1 MAIERTPATPIE
13 GTIEQEP
20 KELEIMIENPESV
33 AIETEDGGMIIDFKP
48 RSGKSSGESEFNS
61 NLTEYIDDG
70 DLDKLGSKLISDYM
84 GDKDSR
90 KDWEETYI
98 KGLDQLGLKI
108 EERTVPW
115 AGACG
120 VFHPMLSE
128 AVIRFQSQ
136 SISEMF
142 PAKGPVRTKIVGKV
156 TEEKEK
162 QAKRVE
168 DYLNYM
174 LTHEMSEYRTETE
187 KMLFSLPLAGSAFRK
202 VYYDHS
208 MGRPCS
214 IFVPAEDVVVNYG
227 ASDLTTCERTTHVM
241 RKSTNEVRK
250 MQVNGFYRDI
260 ELPSS
265 EPDYS
270 NISKKYDEITGEAN
284 TFNYDERHTILE
296 MLVDLDLPGFE
307 DTGESGE
314 ETGIALPYVATV
326 DYPSG
331 NILSIRRNWYEDD
344 KARMRRMHFVHYQY
358 LPGIGFYGFG
368 LIHMVGGLA
377 KSATSILRQLVDAG
391 TLSNL
396 PGGLKARGLRIKG
409 DDTPIMPGEFRDV
422 DIPGG
427 AIRDN
432 ITFLP
437 YKEPSATL
445 YQLLQN
451 IVEEGR
457 RFASISDMKI
467 SDMSNQ
473 APVGTTLALLE
484 RNQKVMSAVQ
494 ARLHA
499 SMRKE
504 FDILVNIIKDFTD
517 PAYPYET
524 DEEESIKAEDFDERI
539 DVLPVS
545 DPNAATMAQRIMQY
559 QAAMQLAQSAPQ
571 MYNLPELH
579 RQMLEVIGIRNV
591 EDIIP
596 DKDDIDPVDPV
607 TAVQNLINGKPV
619 KAFSFQDH
627 ESHISTIISA
637 QENPEIMKLVQIAP
651 TAQSII
657 AASSAYINEHL
668 TMKFRKEIEREMGI
682 ELPPEGEPLPADVE
696 KRLSSLVA
704 EAARR
709 VTATAQAQAEQERI
723 QKQQQD
729 PLIQMKE
736 REVAV
741 KEADVQRKT
750 QEAQGK
756 LQLDAQKSASRDQIE
771 KARIESQNKIEKERI
786 ESRNEIE
793 KERIESRN
801 ETAGASIGQ
810 RIASDLLKAEQ
821 LKDKDAREDYKKGV
835 DIGINIAK
843 DSNKNDW

>member
-1 MAIERTPATPIE
+1 MAIERQTATPID
-13 GTIEQEP
+13 GTIEQD
-20 KELEIMIENPESV
+20 LESDITIEIEDPESV
-33 AIETEDGGMIIDFKP
+33 AIETEDGGMIIDFDP
-48 RSGKSSGESEFNS
+48 NAREVGNEDFDS
-61 NLTEYIDDG
+61 NLAEFMDDDVLTEIGNELVSSYN
-70 DLDKLGSKLISDYM
+70 
-84 GDKDSR
+84 GDKESR
-90 KDWEETYI
+90 ADWEETYT

-108 EERTVPW
+108 EERTQPW

-136 SISEMF
+136 SITEMF
-142 PAKGPVRTKIVGKV
+142 PAQGPVRTKIVGKI
-156 TEEKEK
+156 TEDKTK
-162 QAKRVE
+162 QAQRVQ
-168 DYLNYM
+168 DYLNYL

-202 VYYDHS
+202 VYFDPS
-208 MGRPCS
+208 LDRPSS

-227 ASDLTTCERTTHVM
+227 ASDLETCERATHVM
-241 RKSTNEVRK
+241 RKSSNTIRK

-260 ELPSS
+260 DLPAGSQNTS
-265 EPDYS
+265 D
-270 NISKKYDEITGEAN
+270 ITKKYNDITGEQD
-284 TFNYDERHTILE
+284 TYNYDQSHTILE
-296 MLVDLDLPGFE
+296 MQVDLDLEGFE
-307 DTGESGE
+307 DKSSDGE
-314 ETGIALPYVATV
+314 ETGIAIPYVVTI

-331 NILSIRRNWYEDD
+331 IILSIRRNYYEEDE
-344 KARMRRMHFVHYQY
+344 KKLRRMHFVHYQY
-358 LPGIGFYGFG
+358 LPGLGFYGFG

-422 DIPGG
+422 DVPGG

-437 YKEPSATL
+437 YKEPSGTL

-467 SDMSNQ
+467 SDMNSQ

-504 FDILVNIIKDFTD
+504 FDILVGIVKDFTE

-524 DEEESIKAEDFDERI
+524 DEEEFIKGSDFDNRVDI
-539 DVLPVS
+539 LPVS

-559 QAAMQLAQSAPQ
+559 QAAMQLAQSSPE

-579 RQMLEVIGIRNV
+579 RQMLEVLGI
-591 EDIIP
+591 EDVDTIIP
-596 DKDDIDPVDPV
+596 DTDDIKPVDPV

-619 KAFSFQDH
+619 KAFIEQDH
-627 ESHISTIISA
+627 EAHIATMLST
-637 QENPEIMKLVQIAP
+637 QQNPEIMKIVQQSPKAP
-651 TAQSII
+651 VILA
-657 AASSAYINEHL
+657 AASDYVNQHL
-668 TMKFRKEIEREMGI
+668 TMQFRKQIEQEMGV

-696 KRLSSLVA
+696 KRISALVA
-704 EAARR
+704 QAAQR
-709 VTATAQAQAEQERI
+709 VSGTSQQRAEQERI
-723 QKQQQD
+723 EEQQKD

-736 REVAV
+736 REVAI
-741 KEADVQRKT
+741 KEGELQRKAA
-750 QEAQGK
+750 EDQGR
-756 LQLDAQKSASRDQIE
+756 LQLDAAKAANRDEIE
-771 KARIESQNKIEKERI
+771 RERLKSQNEL
-786 ESRNEIE
+786 
-793 KERIESRN
+793 
-801 ETAGASIGQ
+801 AGMKIGQ
-810 RIASDLLKAEQ
+810 QVASDLQDNEQ
-821 LKDKDAREDYKKGV
+821 ENKKQEREDYKLGL
-835 DIGINIAK
+835 DIGIDLAK
-843 DSNKNDW
+843 DINKNE

>member
-1 MAIERTPATPIE
+1 MAIERQPATPIDGLIE
-13 GTIEQEP
+13 QDPESDITIE
-20 KELEIMIENPESV
+20 IENPESV
-33 AIETEDGGMIIDFKP
+33 AIETEDGGMIIDFDPNAKEV
-48 RSGKSSGESEFNS
+48 GNEDFDS
-61 NLTEYIDDG
+61 NLADFMDD
-70 DLDKLGSKLISDYM
+70 DLLSEIGNELVSAYN
-84 GDKDSR
+84 GDKESR
-90 KDWEETYI
+90 ADWEETYT

-108 EERTVPW
+108 EERTQPW

-136 SISEMF
+136 SITEMF
-142 PAKGPVRTKIVGKV
+142 PAQGPVKTKIVGKI
-156 TEEKEK
+156 TDDKTK
-162 QAKRVE
+162 QAQRVQ
-168 DYLNYM
+168 DYLNYL

-202 VYYDHS
+202 VYFDPS
-208 MGRPCS
+208 LDRPSS

-227 ASDLTTCERTTHVM
+227 ASDLETCERATHVM
-241 RKSTNEVRK
+241 RKSSNTIRK

-260 ELPSS
+260 DLPAGSQNTS
-265 EPDYS
+265 D
-270 NISKKYDEITGEAN
+270 ITKKYNDITGEQD
-284 TFNYDERHTILE
+284 TYNYDQSHTILE
-296 MLVDLDLPGFE
+296 MQVDLDLEGFE
-307 DTGESGE
+307 DKSSDGE
-314 ETGIALPYVATV
+314 ETGIAIPYVVTI

-331 NILSIRRNWYEDD
+331 IILSIRRNYYEDD
-344 KARMRRMHFVHYQY
+344 EKKLRRMHFVHYQY
-358 LPGIGFYGFG
+358 LPGLGFYGFG

-422 DIPGG
+422 DVPGG

-437 YKEPSATL
+437 YKEPSGTL

-467 SDMSNQ
+467 SDMNSQ

-504 FDILVNIIKDFTD
+504 FDILVGIVKDFTE

-524 DEEESIKAEDFDERI
+524 DEEEFIKGSDFDNRVDI
-539 DVLPVS
+539 LPVS

-559 QAAMQLAQSAPQ
+559 QAAMQLAQSSPE

-579 RQMLEVIGIRNV
+579 RQMLEVLGI
-591 EDIIP
+591 EDVDTIIP
-596 DKDDIDPVDPV
+596 DTDDIKPVDPV

-619 KAFSFQDH
+619 RAFVEQDH
-627 ESHISTIISA
+627 EAHIATVASA
-637 QENPEIMKLVQIAP
+637 QENPEIMQIVQQSPKAP
-651 TAQSII
+651 VILA
-657 AASSAYINEHL
+657 AASDYVNQHL
-668 TMKFRKEIEREMGI
+668 TMQFKKQVEEEMGV

-696 KRLSSLVA
+696 KRISALVA
-704 EAARR
+704 EAAQR
-709 VTATAQAQAEQERI
+709 VLGTSQQRAEQERI
-723 QKQQQD
+723 EQQQKD

-736 REVAV
+736 REVAI
-741 KEADVQRKT
+741 KEGELQRKAA
-750 QEAQGK
+750 EDQGR
-756 LQLDAQKSASRDQIE
+756 LQLDSAKAASRDEIE
-771 KARIESQNKIEKERI
+771 RERLKSQNEL
-786 ESRNEIE
+786 
-793 KERIESRN
+793 
-801 ETAGASIGQ
+801 AGMKIGQ
-810 RIASDLLKAEQ
+810 QVASDLLENEQ
-821 LKDKDAREDYKKGV
+821 EDKKQEREDYKLGL
-835 DIGINIAK
+835 DIGMNIGK
-843 DSNKNDW
+843 DINKNEQ

>member
-1 MAIERTPATPIE
+1 MAIERQPATPVD
-13 GTIEQEP
+13 GLIEQDPE
-20 KELEIMIENPESV
+20 EADITIAIEDPESV
-33 AIETEDGGMIIDFKP
+33 AIETEDGGMIIDFDP
-48 RSGKSSGESEFNS
+48 NAMEVGDQGFDS
-61 NLTEYIDDG
+61 NLADFMDD
-70 DLDKLGSKLISDYM
+70 DILMELGNELVSAYN

-90 KDWEETYI
+90 ADWEETYT

-108 EERTVPW
+108 EERTQPW

-136 SISEMF
+136 SITEMF
-142 PAKGPVRTKIVGKV
+142 PAQGPVRTKIVGKI
-156 TEEKEK
+156 TDEKTK
-162 QAKRVE
+162 QAQRVQ
-168 DYLNYM
+168 DYLNYL
-174 LTHEMSEYRTETE
+174 LTHQMSEYRTETE

-202 VYYDHS
+202 VYFDPS
-208 MGRPCS
+208 LDRPSS

-227 ASDLTTCERTTHVM
+227 ASDLETCERATHVM
-241 RKSTNEVRK
+241 RKSSNAVRK

-260 ELPSS
+260 ELPAGSQNTS
-265 EPDYS
+265 D
-270 NISKKYDEITGEAN
+270 ITKKYNDITGEQD
-284 TFNYDERHTILE
+284 TYNYDQSHTILE
-296 MLVDLDLPGFE
+296 MQVDLDLEGFE
-307 DTGESGE
+307 DTNSQGEQ
-314 ETGIALPYVATV
+314 TGIAIPYVVTI

-331 NILSIRRNWYEDD
+331 IILSIRRNYYEDD
-344 KARMRRMHFVHYQY
+344 ANKIRRMHFVHYQY
-358 LPGIGFYGFG
+358 LPGLGFYGFG

-422 DIPGG
+422 DVPGG

-437 YKEPSATL
+437 YKEPSGTL

-467 SDMSNQ
+467 SDMNNQ

-504 FDILVNIIKDFTD
+504 FDILVGIVKDFTE
-517 PAYPYET
+517 PAYPYEM
-524 DEEESIKAEDFDERI
+524 DEEEFIKGSDFDNRVDI
-539 DVLPVS
+539 LPVS

-559 QAAMQLAQSAPQ
+559 QAAMQLAQSSPE

-579 RQMLEVIGIRNV
+579 RQMLEVLGI
-591 EDIIP
+591 EDVDAIVP
-596 DKDDIDPVDPV
+596 DTDDIKAVDPV

-619 KAFSFQDH
+619 KAFMEQDH
-627 ESHISTIISA
+627 EAHIATVASA
-637 QENPEIMKLVQIAP
+637 QENPEIMEVVQKSPKAP
-651 TAQSII
+651 TILA
-657 AASSAYINEHL
+657 AASDYVNQHL
-668 TMKFRKEIEREMGI
+668 TMQFRKQVEEEMGV

-696 KRLSSLVA
+696 KRISALVA
-704 EAARR
+704 EAAQR
-709 VTATAQAQAEQERI
+709 VLGTSQQRAEQERI
-723 QKQQQD
+723 EQQRQD

-736 REVAV
+736 REVAI
-741 KEADVQRKT
+741 KEGELQRKSQEGQAKIQLEAAKAANRDEIERERIST
-750 QEAQGK
+750 QAEIAG
-756 LQLDAQKSASRDQIE
+756 
-771 KARIESQNKIEKERI
+771 ARI
-786 ESRNEIE
+786 
-793 KERIESRN
+793 
-801 ETAGASIGQ
+801 GQ
-810 RIASDLLKAEQ
+810 QTASDLLENAQDNKKQALE
-821 LKDKDAREDYKKGV
+821 EYKLGL
-835 DIGINIAK
+835 DMAK
-843 DSNKNDW
+843 DIVKDITTNE